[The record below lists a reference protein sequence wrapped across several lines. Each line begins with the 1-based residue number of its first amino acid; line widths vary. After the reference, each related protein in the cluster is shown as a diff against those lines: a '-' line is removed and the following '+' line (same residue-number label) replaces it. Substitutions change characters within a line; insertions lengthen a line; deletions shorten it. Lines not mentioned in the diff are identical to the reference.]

1 VSDGDR
7 TKAWADFWRKE
18 RACGGCL
25 ADAGSELAAVQSK
38 IWQGFA
44 EHLPKKARVLDL
56 GTGDGIV
63 LKLMAERRK
72 DIRLTGVDSAP
83 FLPAARGRMR
93 LQAGVAM
100 EQLPF
105 VPASFDGVVSQFGYE
120 YGDTR
125 QAAGEVR
132 RVLAAGGRFLFLVH
146 RGDGPVVAHNRR
158 RGEALDWILGN
169 GLLDRARSLAAARQT
184 VLLPTPPSFAEV
196 VRNAGARFGP
206 SSVAA
211 EIAEAV
217 RQSLRPGFGA
227 QESLAAIDEIERKGR
242 SELVRL
248 KALAAAARDESS
260 AAAMIEEL
268 RIAGLQ
274 PDALTALASR
284 SGEPFAWVLAGRG

>member
-1 VSDGDR
+1 
-7 TKAWADFWRKE
+7 
-18 RACGGCL
+18 L